1 MGNQP
6 TIIAHEMGLEATPLP
21 TWTDD
26 GSAIELCSTPVV
38 PVSRVDIPEVPG
50 AFQLLNVLSHREADA
65 FINQAEQLGFHKDS
79 PVSLPHSV
87 RHNENLNWVVSEKI
101 DRTIWQRSKEAVP
114 ENVNGQIAKG
124 INARFR
130 FYRYS
135 AGDFFAPHTDGSW
148 PGSRVINGELVANAY
163 PQWHSQFSC
172 LIFLNDDYAGGRT
185 QFLVSK
191 AASTESA
198 KSSQDAEIVS
208 VKSPKGAALCF
219 PHGMHPLHCVHS
231 SEPISAGTKYI
242 IRTDILF
249 GDRGAT

>member
-1 MGNQP
+1 MKSQP
-6 TIIAHEMGLEATPLP
+6 TIATHEMGLEATPLP

-26 GSAIELCSTPVV
+26 GDAIDFNSGPEEPLSRIEV
-38 PVSRVDIPEVPG
+38 PHVPG
-50 AFQLLNVLSHREADA
+50 AFQLLNVLNTDEADA
-65 FINQAEQLGFHKDS
+65 FIDQAEQLGFHKDS
-79 PVSLPHSV
+79 PVSLPYSI
-87 RHNENLNWVVSEKI
+87 RHNDNLNWVVSEKI
-101 DRTIWQRSKEAVP
+101 DQSIWQRSEKYVTEK
-114 ENVNGQIAKG
+114 VNGQTAKG

-135 AGDFFAPHTDGSW
+135 IGDFFKPHTDGSW

-163 PQWHSQFSC
+163 PHLYSQFSY
-172 LIFLNDDYAGGRT
+172 LIFLNDDFEGGRT

-191 AASTESA
+191 TNPNKPASSPIDTN
-198 KSSQDAEIVS
+198 IVS
-208 VKSPKGAALCF
+208 VTTPKGAALCF

-249 GDRGAT
+249 GD